1 MCNFVGFFKYGIYIK
16 FTIQSPRD
24 RVRGSRSSM
33 NLPSSLV
40 SAPGWL
46 LTCTQHT
53 ARDSHAVTRVSLSGG
68 FLSHAGIRGG
78 TDRGGHGAHRTVSV
92 NRRCSVERDSR
103 DSYRIHLGVS
113 HIPITVHG
121 VYCVSCGIF
130 AHTSPGRTTR
140 TYIYYVHVPYTCT
153 VLAVPVGHV
162 YINGIQ
168 YSTST

>member
-121 VYCVSCGIF
+121 VYCVSCGICIY
-130 AHTSPGRTTR
+130 SPGRNPHILRSCT
-140 TYIYYVHVPYTCT
+140 VHVHSSRRARGPCIYKW
-153 VLAVPVGHV
+153 HS
-162 YINGIQ
+162 I
-168 YSTST
+168 